1 MEQAPGTT
9 RKSAFTPQAIAVC
22 LCIAAAAALIGAVMG
37 AHNASASPQMLKL
50 PYGVNG
56 ANCYAIAKSEHLI
69 QRKITGS
76 ALGTYYSG
84 WVRKLSDHGTVTRT
98 TLFEAGLAVSV
109 CLKSK

>member
-1 MEQAPGTT
+1 MEESPRVTSKRPIPAIQIA
-9 RKSAFTPQAIAVC
+9 AFV
-22 LCIAAAAALIGAVMG
+22 CIAAASALAGSLLT
-37 AHNASASPQMLKL
+37 HNAGASPQMLKL

-69 QRKITGS
+69 HHKITGQ
-76 ALGTYYSG
+76 AFGTYYSG
-84 WVRKLSDHGTVTRT
+84 WVKKLSDHGTVTRT